1 VGRLALVVS
10 YDGASFAGSQVQPGE
25 RTVQEELEQALR
37 FLAPEWTSR
46 SVFAGRTDRGVHAAG
61 QVVSLEDI
69 RPDLPVETIR
79 RAVNNRL
86 PDDVAVRTVARM
98 GSTFHARYDARWR
111 EYRYRIWF
119 GQDEPLARRL
129 VWRKPGGAPDLGAM
143 ERAASLIAGT
153 HDFAAFAGGGEGVPG
168 STRSQRPRGTVRT
181 MFASEIRTISPWWGP
196 AGAVN
201 GWLIEYRVAGDGFL
215 PQMVR
220 ALVSA
225 LVAVGRGE
233 RSPEWMGAV
242 LEAKDRRQ
250 GGGVAPPQGLIF
262 WQVGYRA
269 FGDSAGAMFEA
280 DTPRNRPTAD
290 DPGDTT
296 RSNGRGT
303 ANLVPE
309 GA

>member
-1 VGRLALVVS
+1 VGTLALVVS
-10 YDGASFAGSQVQPGE
+10 YDGAGFAGSQVQSGE
-25 RTVQEELEQALR
+25 RTPQGELERSLR
-37 FLAPEWTSR
+37 FLAPEWTGR

-69 RPDLPVETIR
+69 RPDLPAETIR

-86 PDDVAVRTVARM
+86 PADLAVRTVVRLDQP
-98 GSTFHARYDARWR
+98 FNARYDARWR

-119 GQDEPLARRL
+119 GEDEPLARQF
-129 VWRKPGGAPDLGAM
+129 VWRRPGGEPDLGAM
-143 ERAASLIAGT
+143 ARAAGMVAGT

-168 STRSQRPRGTVRT
+168 SERSQRPRGTVRT
-181 MFASEIRTISPWWGP
+181 MFASEIRPLSPWWGP
-196 AGAVN
+196 EGAAN
-201 GWLIEYRVAGDGFL
+201 GVLIEYRVAGDGFL

-220 ALVSA
+220 ALVSG
-225 LVAVGRGE
+225 LVAVGRGD
-233 RSPEWMGAV
+233 RPPEWMGAL

-250 GGGVAPPQGLIF
+250 GGGVAPPQGLTL

-269 FGDSAGAMFEA
+269 YGDSAGAMFEA
-280 DTPRNRPTAD
+280 DAPRNRPTAD

-309 GA
+309 GT